1 MLFKTR
7 KNILGNKSISVI
19 RLQLSDVAQLD
30 HTKEGKRKEPW
41 HLDVGNINEEE
52 RRLLCLL
59 PSRPESG

>member
-30 HTKEGKRKEPW
+30 HTKEGKRKEPS

-59 PSRPESG
+59 PSCPEPG